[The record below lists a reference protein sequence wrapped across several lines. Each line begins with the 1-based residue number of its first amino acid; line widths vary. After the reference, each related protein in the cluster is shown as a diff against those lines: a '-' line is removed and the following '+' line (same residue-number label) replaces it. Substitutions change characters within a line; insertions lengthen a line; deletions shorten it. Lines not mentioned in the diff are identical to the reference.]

1 MAITVETGSGVAG
14 ADSYISVGE
23 ADSYFARFGNT
34 VWSGKGTEQKE
45 TALKVASSYAD
56 SRWAARIS
64 AAPLKSEQGLSLP
77 VNGLYSPHGAPVVGI
92 PKKWK
97 ESVMEYALQSFRGEL
112 YRTTEQADVSGKI
125 KSERVT
131 VGPITTKTEFAVNE
145 GAARKFNNY
154 PKADALAKAAFR
166 SRGGSSRVIRG

>member
-14 ADSYISVGE
+14 ADSYVSVVE

-34 VWSGKGTEQKE
+34 VWSGKSTEQKE

-64 AAPLKSEQGLSLP
+64 AAPLKSDQGLSLP
-77 VNGLYSPHGAPVVGI
+77 ANGLYSPHGAAVSGI
-92 PKKWK
+92 PVKWK
-97 ESVMEYALQSFRGEL
+97 QAVMEYALQSFSGDL
-112 YRTTEQADVSGKI
+112 WKTATQADVSGKV

-131 VGPITTKTEFAVNE
+131 VGPITTKTEFAATT
-145 GAARKFNNY
+145 GAAVLFKRY
-154 PKADALAKAAFR
+154 PKADALVKAAFM
-166 SRGGSSRVIRG
+166 SKGSGGRVIR